1 MCIYLLSELDLPIR
15 GRTYE
20 EPDEPHVAIVRG
32 TDIDVALDHVDLR
45 PDCRALAVIGAPE
58 EPPDLEIL
66 GGRRLFV
73 ADPDGDRMRA
83 LVEAGEVA
91 GAEVEWYRGPHV
103 PFDRIAAW
111 ALPVGAVVLA
121 AGSASVLGRD
131 KLLLEVGGR
140 ALVRR
145 AIESAAE
152 GGCQAVHAV
161 YAGERVRAEIGDE
174 AVPVLN
180 PAADSRGPISS
191 IQIGL
196 QSMPEEMAGA
206 LVLLGDQPL
215 VGAGTVRRL
224 LRSWRHEGTPP
235 ALAAD
240 YGDGG
245 QAPLLL
251 DRCLWPDVYE
261 LEGPEGD
268 LATMLRSRPGLLGTA
283 PAEGRADDV
292 DTPADY
298 ARIVQLF
305 GGDGAG
311 PEAPPG
317 EGAGDGPACPQ

>member
-1 MCIYLLSELDLPIR
+1 MSELDLPIR

-20 EPDEPHVAIVRG
+20 EPEEPHIAIVRG
-32 TDIDVALDHVDLR
+32 SDIDVALDHIDLR
-45 PDCRALAVIGAPE
+45 PDCRALAVLGAPD
-58 EPPDLEIL
+58 EPPDLELL

-73 ADPDGDRMRA
+73 SDADGDRMRA

-91 GAEVEWYRGPHV
+91 GAEVEWYRGPRV

-121 AGSASVLGRD
+121 AGRASVLGRD

-145 AIESAAE
+145 AIESATE
-152 GGCQAVHAV
+152 GGCQTVHAV
-161 YAGERVRAEIGDE
+161 YADEGVRAEIGDE

-180 PAADSRGPISS
+180 PEAASRGPISS

-196 QSMPEEMAGA
+196 QSMPEDVAGA

-224 LRSWRHEGTPP
+224 LRCWRQEGTPP

-240 YGDGG
+240 YGDGWRP
-245 QAPLLL
+245 PLLL

-261 LEGPEGD
+261 LRGPEDD
-268 LATMLRSRPGLLGTA
+268 LAALLRARPGLLGTA

-292 DTPADY
+292 DTSDDY

-305 GGDGAG
+305 GRQGTEPSPPSSNGAAGG
-311 PEAPPG
+311 PRSPE
-317 EGAGDGPACPQ
+317 